1 MIILIPLGGTGQ
13 RFKNNGYQ
21 RPKALVNV
29 FGTPI
34 ISHLLNSL
42 ATSTVEYVYI
52 PYNKEY
58 KKYRFESLL
67 QRAHPNIDFRFLC
80 LEDNTRG
87 AAETVNIALNHLEC
101 HKDCPV
107 LCLDGDNFYNY
118 DIVTAWNGNNCIF
131 TCEDSGDSPIY
142 SYVRTDSSGNVV
154 DIKEKERISNRACT
168 GAYGFASLFQLKA
181 YTSRII
187 SANIQQKSEF
197 YTSGAIKAMVTDG
210 LKFRTIPV
218 DQSDYV
224 CLGTPL
230 QLKLFYNNCPRT
242 NSLDDGIAI
251 KNKRICFDLDNTL
264 VTFPRVTGDYTS
276 VQPIHN
282 NIALLRYL
290 KKMGNTIII
299 YTARR
304 MKTHGGNVGKIN
316 ADIGKITFDTL
327 DEFSIPYDEIYFG
340 KPHADFYIDDLAVNC
355 FGDLEKELGFYNNK
369 IEPRDFHTLQASSMS
384 TIIKKGDLSG
394 ECHYYSNIPCSL
406 KDMFPLFLAG
416 DDNSITIERVHGLTV
431 TELYLSEMLTES
443 TLVHVL
449 NSVNRIHSCSDLPST
464 TANIYANYAA
474 KLKSRYQN
482 YDYSSFEDSEVAFK
496 RLLSDLEH
504 YEKSGAGKVRVVHGD
519 PVFTNIMINVHG
531 KIKFIDMRGKLG
543 DQLTICGDWL
553 YDWAKVYQSLV
564 GYDEILLSRTIS
576 PVYKQSMIDVFT
588 NYFIS
593 KFSREDFE
601 NLKTITRSLLFTLI
615 PLHDND
621 KCTEFYQLMESK
633 HLK

>member
-1 MIILIPLGGTGQ
+1 MIILIPLGGLGQ
-13 RFKNNGYQ
+13 RFKDNGYQ
-21 RPKALVNV
+21 RPKALINV

-34 ISHLLNSL
+34 ISHLLSSL

-67 QRAHPNIDFRFLC
+67 QRAYPNIDFRFLC

-87 AAETVNIALNHLEC
+87 AAETVNIALNHLEG

-142 SYVRTDSSGNVV
+142 SYVRTDHSGNVV
-154 DIKEKERISNRACT
+154 DIKEKERISNQACT

-187 SANIQQKSEF
+187 AANIKQKSEF

-218 DQSDYV
+218 AQSDYV

-242 NSLDDGIAI
+242 SSLGDGIAI

-264 VTFPRVTGDYTS
+264 VTFPRVAGDYTS
-276 VQPIHN
+276 VRPIHN

-290 KKMGNTIII
+290 KKIGNTIII

-304 MKTHGGNVGKIN
+304 MKTHGGNLGKIN
-316 ADIGKITFDTL
+316 SDIGKITFDTL

-369 IEPRDFHTLQASSMS
+369 IEPRDFHTLQASSIG

-431 TELYLSEMLTES
+431 TELYLSEMLTEN

-449 NSVNRIHSCSDLPST
+449 NSVNRIHSCCELPST
-464 TANIYANYAA
+464 TGNIYANYAA
-474 KLKSRYQN
+474 KLKSRYQS
-482 YDYSSFEDSEVAFK
+482 YDYSAFEDSEVTFK
-496 RLLSDLEH
+496 RLLSDLEL
-504 YEKSGAGKVRVVHGD
+504 YEKSGAGKRRVVHGD

-564 GYDEILLSRTIS
+564 GYDETLLSRAVSAT
-576 PVYKQSMIDVFT
+576 YKQSMIDVFA

-593 KFSREDFE
+593 KFSREDFS

-621 KCTEFYQLMESK
+621 ICTEFYQLIESK